1 MVGLPCS
8 TWNLPPGSPDEILPM
23 FLLVT
28 FPFGPLSTLCHV
40 CLLLLFPL
48 LPSCEDRM
56 MSSFAGQMLNATSNG
71 STTKALFKKVGHR
84 IIICNG

>member
-1 MVGLPCS
+1 
-8 TWNLPPGSPDEILPM
+8 M

-28 FPFGPLSTLCHV
+28 FFLSPLSALYHV
-40 CLLLLFPL
+40 CLLIAVPVSA
-48 LPSCEDRM
+48 SCEDRM

-84 IIICNG
+84 LVFCNGQII

>member
-1 MVGLPCS
+1 
-8 TWNLPPGSPDEILPM
+8 M

-28 FPFGPLSTLCHV
+28 FLLGALSTLCHV
-40 CLLLLFPL
+40 CLSIAVPVSA
-48 LPSCEDRM
+48 SCEDRM

-84 IIICNG
+84 VIFSIGWIM